1 MIQEIVNTFHKMGFW
16 FLIFFLIGFL
26 CGGYSIYKY
35 QHYQINEA
43 TIIGG
48 LVFDTRYL
56 ILKGGPKWNAL
67 NYIESG

>member
-1 MIQEIVNTFHKMGFW
+1 MIQEIVNTFHKMG
-16 FLIFFLIGFL
+16 LVSDFFLIGFL

-48 LVFDTRYL
+48 LVFDNKVFDIKRR
-56 ILKGGPKWNAL
+56 P
-67 NYIESG
+67 

>member
-48 LVFDTRYL
+48 LVFDNKVFDIKRR
-56 ILKGGPKWNAL
+56 P
-67 NYIESG
+67 